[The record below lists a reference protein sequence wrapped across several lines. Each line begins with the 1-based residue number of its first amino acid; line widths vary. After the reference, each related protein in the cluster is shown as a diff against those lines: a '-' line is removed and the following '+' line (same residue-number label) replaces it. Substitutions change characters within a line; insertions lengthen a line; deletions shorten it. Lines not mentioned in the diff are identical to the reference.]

1 PEVPKDRVE
10 ALRKAFV
17 DTYGDTEFKAAAAA
31 QKVDVFPIGP
41 EDMAKIYAE
50 AYAAPP
56 EMIARLAELSRPSA
70 K

>member
-1 PEVPKDRVE
+1 MD

-17 DTYGDTEFKAAAAA
+17 DTYADAEFKAAAAA
-31 QKVDVFPIGP
+31 QKVDVFPVGP
-41 EDMAKIYAE
+41 DDMAKIYAE